1 MKIKESYKRC
11 HVPKEFTFLAI
22 IVISI
27 IIFWVAIMPIVG
39 LRFYSVSDDLAQA
52 MAPTLKNGDGL
63 ITKIDNTGFDSVSA
77 GDIVVL
83 HSENGPVI
91 SRVTDTKVNSTEGEH
106 FERIFM
112 TKVDNSSYADYYG
125 GWNVPK
131 TEEDYIGKVVYITPR
146 NYNYLINPLAM
157 IVIASVLVVGFYLYN
172 RRRRKV
178 ERISTDTQNKLENSV
193 KNIESPIVP

>member
-1 MKIKESYKRC
+1 MDIVKIKESYKRR
-11 HVPKEFTFLAI
+11 HVSKEFTFLAI

-27 IIFWVAIMPIVG
+27 IVFWVAIMPIVG

-52 MAPTLKNGDGL
+52 MTPTLKNGDGL
-63 ITKIDNTGFDSVSA
+63 ITNTDSTGFDSISA

-83 HSENGPVI
+83 HSENGLVI
-91 SRVTDTKVNSTEGEH
+91 SRVTDTKINSTQKEH

-131 TEEDYIGKVVYITPR
+131 TEEDYIGKVVYIIPR
-146 NYNYLINPLAM
+146 DYNYLINPLAM

-172 RRRRKV
+172 KRRRKV
-178 ERISTDTQNKLENSV
+178 ERISTDTQTS
-193 KNIESPIVP
+193 

>member
-1 MKIKESYKRC
+1 MDIVKIKESYKRR
-11 HVPKEFTFLAI
+11 HVPKEFMFLAI

-27 IIFWVAIMPIVG
+27 IVFWVAIMPIVG

-52 MAPTLKNGDGL
+52 MTPTLKNGDGL
-63 ITKIDNTGFDSVSA
+63 ITNTDSTGFDSISA

-91 SRVTDTKVNSTEGEH
+91 SRVTDTKINSTEEEH
-106 FERIFM
+106 SERIFM

-131 TEEDYIGKVVYITPR
+131 TEEDYIGKVVYIIPR
-146 NYNYLINPLAM
+146 DYNYLINPLAM

-172 RRRRKV
+172 KRRRKV
-178 ERISTDTQNKLENSV
+178 ERISTDTQTS
-193 KNIESPIVP
+193 